1 MDIIYKANEILP
13 PEIMNNIYSF
23 LGPHPTAILI
33 KEDKIIDEY
42 FERLFD
48 EYLDVYMAFMFG
60 AM

>member
-1 MDIIYKANEILP
+1 MDIIYKANEKLP

-23 LGPHPTAILI
+23 LGPRPTAILI
-33 KEDKIIDEY
+33 KEDKLIDDY
-42 FERLFD
+42 FDRLFN

>member
-23 LGPHPTAILI
+23 LGPHPSANLI
-33 KEDKIIDEY
+33 KEDKIIDAY
-42 FERLFD
+42 FDKMFN

>member
-1 MDIIYKANEILP
+1 MDIIYKANEKLP

-33 KEDKIIDEY
+33 KEDKLIDDY
-42 FERLFD
+42 FDRLFN
-48 EYLDVYMAFMFG
+48 EYLYVYMAFMFG